1 MSLKN
6 QIKRAMFNEGI
17 EDRMQDIASLIDIP
31 VEDVDKRLKTLSF
44 SDYVEVMTSLRQKN
58 EDTIKR
64 IMGLDVDESKILE
77 DREDRT
83 DVADR
88 LADLANSQI
97 TGYFSS
103 EDELHDFMYSEL
115 TSDEDYH
122 DGGKTIDWAMGRV
135 NDDVKAWIDESV
147 DEATYGSQAIPR
159 APGSMGTIAPGAAAS
174 GEQKVDAPTGAVNMP
189 ATSQDNQKSKT
200 ARTQAMQRLG
210 RDNLGGATAQQ
221 VADAMDKAGQGKA
234 LTPLQRKSMAAQTQN
249 LDNLATNP
257 QTRMQFRNLLNKLR
271 TQQNNED

>member
-17 EDRMQDIASLIDIP
+17 EDRMQDIASLIDMP

-44 SDYVEVMTSLRQKN
+44 SDYVEVMTSLRHKN

-64 IMGLDVDESKILE
+64 IMGLE
-77 DREDRT
+77 
-83 DVADR
+83 
-88 LADLANSQI
+88 
-97 TGYFSS
+97 
-103 EDELHDFMYSEL
+103 
-115 TSDEDYH
+115 
-122 DGGKTIDWAMGRV
+122 
-135 NDDVKAWIDESV
+135 V
-147 DEATYGSQAIPR
+147 DEAYSTGTQ
-159 APGSMGTIAPGAAAS
+159 GTQGTIAPDEEEEEA
-174 GEQKVDAPTGAVNMP
+174 TGTVNMP
-189 ATSQDNQKSKT
+189 TTSQDNQKIKT

-221 VADAMDKAGQGKA
+221 TADAMDKAGQGKA
-234 LTPLQRKSMAAQTQN
+234 LTPIQRRSMAAQTQN

-257 QTRMQFRNLLNKLR
+257 QTRMQFKNLLNKLR

>member
-1 MSLKN
+1 MSLKI
-6 QIKRAMFNEGI
+6 QIKRAMFSEGI
-17 EDRMQDIASLIDIP
+17 EDRMQDIATLIDMP

-44 SDYVEVMTSLRQKN
+44 SDYIEVMTSLRQKN

-64 IMGLDVDESKILE
+64 IMGLDVDESKISE

-97 TGYFSS
+97 TDYFTS

-122 DGGKTIDWAMGRV
+122 DGGKTLDWAMGRV
-135 NDDVKAWIDESV
+135 NDDVKAWIDEGV
-147 DEATYGSQAIPR
+147 DEAYSTGSQ
-159 APGSMGTIAPGAAAS
+159 GSGGTIAPDDEEEEEIAGT
-174 GEQKVDAPTGAVNMP
+174 VDMP
-189 ATSQDNQKSKT
+189 MTSQDNQKVKS

-221 VADAMDKAGQGKA
+221 TADAMDKAGQGKA
-234 LTPLQRKSMAAQTQN
+234 LTPIQRRSMAAQTQN

-257 QTRMQFRNLLNKLR
+257 QTRMQFKNLLNKLR
-271 TQQNNED
+271 MQQSNQEG

>member
-6 QIKRAMFNEGI
+6 QIKRAMFNEGV
-17 EDRMQDIASLIDIP
+17 EDRMQDIASLIDMP
-31 VEDVDKRLKTLSF
+31 VKDVEKRLKTLSF

-64 IMGLDVDESKILE
+64 IMGLDVDE
-77 DREDRT
+77 
-83 DVADR
+83 A
-88 LADLANSQI
+88 
-97 TGYFSS
+97 
-103 EDELHDFMYSEL
+103 YS
-115 TSDEDYH
+115 
-122 DGGKTIDWAMGRV
+122 M
-135 NDDVKAWIDESV
+135 
-147 DEATYGSQAIPR
+147 GSQGR
-159 APGSMGTIAPGAAAS
+159 NGTVAPGQQAQGEEEVAGT
-174 GEQKVDAPTGAVNMP
+174 VNMAPTA
-189 ATSQDNQKSKT
+189 QDNQKIKS

-221 VADAMDKAGQGKA
+221 TADALDKAGQGKA

-271 TQQNNED
+271 TQQQNQEG